1 MKKKQKKAKQK
12 TTVKD
17 SRYNVQ
23 PNVEFNIQSNYS
35 VDLNESL
42 YINSSFASTLV
53 DKKVDDSTRN
63 GITFTS
69 SNSVKLNKDF
79 KKTNILHLIN
89 RALKEA
95 RVFGGSGIVI
105 VDKKNDLAKPFDI
118 NKITTDSEITYQ
130 IFNSTQLQ
138 AHSTDM
144 RYDIFSEDLL
154 NIEYYS
160 LQTVTSQANRSG
172 IQKIHKSRI
181 LKFHGKPLMSFD
193 KIFNYAS
200 YNNLY
205 PNNTRGWGRS
215 IFNPKLFEQIKA
227 FDSLYDKIIKMI
239 GKGAVDFFALKDVDA
254 KDITDQ
260 KAVKKIV
267 DGIKRNQEES
277 NISLLVGDSD
287 YKRIQSSFS
296 GYQEALDNLVQ
307 YLSINE
313 GYPLTYFLGS
323 PTPGSFLNG
332 GSADMQAYYAVISD
346 MQSNQIHKP
355 LCDLIYI
362 WQMQTYGT
370 MYEDIDFDFNPL
382 FEPNPKEKQ
391 ELESS
396 RINNLMNL
404 YNSGVIG
411 AETVVK
417 SLQADTTIP
426 IEAKDISNAKEID
439 SLNEDQDENR
449 EEEQ

>member
-1 MKKKQKKAKQK
+1 MNKKQKKAKKK
-12 TTVKD
+12 TAITD

-23 PNVEFNIQSNYS
+23 PNASYNIQSNDS
-35 VDLNESL
+35 VDSNEDL
-42 YINSSFASTLV
+42 YVKSSFASTLV

-95 RVFGGSGIVI
+95 RVFGGAGIVI

-118 NKITTDSEITYQ
+118 NKITPDSEITYQ
-130 IFNSTQLQ
+130 VFNSTQLQ
-138 AHSTDM
+138 AYSTDTQ
-144 RYDIFSEDLL
+144 YDILSEDLL

-160 LQTVTSQANRSG
+160 LQIATSQANRGG

-193 KIFNYAS
+193 KLHTGLS
-200 YNNLY
+200 YSNAY
-205 PNNTRGWGRS
+205 GNNTLGWGRS
-215 IFNPKLFEQIKA
+215 IFNSKLFKQIKA

-254 KDITDQ
+254 KDITD
-260 KAVKKIV
+260 KEAVQKIV
-267 DGIKRNQEES
+267 DSIKQNQEES

-332 GSADMQAYYAVISD
+332 GSADMQAYYAVVSD

-370 MYEDIDFDFNPL
+370 MYEDLDFDFNPL

-439 SLNEDQDENR
+439 NLNEDQDDNR